1 MTSNPTPSGSGG
13 QRRSG
18 AYYPHA
24 DQYFLAGWQP
34 FPLRGKDQ
42 DIPSGV
48 TGRAGKLLLRSDVV
62 TWMVTNPDHN
72 IGLRLDGV
80 IGIDIDNYRKGG
92 IEKRGW
98 HTLKLAIER
107 WGPLPATWRSTAR
120 PQGGASGI
128 LFFRVPPGFLGLV
141 SQLIMADADGNR
153 SGDIEICQY
162 HHRYAVVAPSIHPDL
177 DCPYVWYDPAGNR
190 VIGLVP
196 NVWDLPWL
204 PQTWFDGLLE
214 LGAKEVGLD
223 PALVEAQRAVK
234 EDWHP
239 FVAQRFND
247 GVEAMSAPVGSRHDS
262 VGFVL
267 GQLTGDERRG
277 LSGATTAIEALR
289 PLWGVVLGPE
299 REREFESM
307 LEWSRARAASQASLW
322 ERNRRLV
329 TQVFGN
335 IRHTIGTVRTEPTGP
350 LPVASIVTGRS
361 SVAPNLPDDFWAARS
376 LLAQVRQAAWSRIQS
391 PDAVLGAVM
400 ARQAALTPPAF
411 RLPPIVGAP
420 ASVAWYVA
428 LCGPPNS
435 GKTTS
440 IATATRLLSMSG
452 HSRVVERPLGSGEGL
467 VELYLGFEAEE
478 QNGKTVQVRKQTKD
492 GAFVTLDE
500 GSALAEM
507 AGRSGATLLPF
518 LRSMWTGGR
527 VGTSNASAE
536 TTRYLPDGSYSLGLV
551 VGFQPALAAAL
562 LADDA
567 AGTPQRFIWASG
579 TDPRISGDATWPG
592 MLRPPALQ
600 LGREARQDSNL
611 DVAGEV
617 VTEIRTAALA
627 RARAEVVIESL
638 DAHRDLLRLKAAGL
652 LAMLDGRLAV
662 TVEDWQLAGVMVD
675 TSAAVRAQVL
685 DAVAMDAASRTES
698 GIRAHAAKAKAAV
711 VASHEVEDDR
721 AQRALELAAVNV
733 ARRARKVDTPLSRRD
748 ATQAIKSTYRKAGVT
763 VDDAIAHAIEAG
775 WLVEVEGGYGPGPTE
790 P

>member
-1 MTSNPTPSGSGG
+1 MTSNPTPSGPGG

-42 DIPSGV
+42 DIPGGV
-48 TGRAGKLLLRSDVV
+48 TGRAGRLLIRSDVA

-80 IGIDIDNYRKGG
+80 VGIDIDNYRKGDV
-92 IEKRGW
+92 EKRGW
-98 HTLKLAIER
+98 KTQKLAEER
-107 WGPLPATWRSTAR
+107 WGPLPKTWRSTAR

-128 LFFRVPPGFLGLV
+128 LFFRVPPGYLGLV
-141 SQLIMADADGNR
+141 SQLILADPNGER
-153 SGDIEICQY
+153 FGDIEICQY

-177 DCPYVWYDPAGNR
+177 GTPYIWYDPDGNR
-190 VIGLVP
+190 VIGIVP
-196 NVWDLPWL
+196 CVWDLPWL
-204 PQTWFDGLLE
+204 PQPWLDGLLE
-214 LGAKEVGLD
+214 LGAREIPGLD
-223 PALVEAQRAVK
+223 PALVAPQHAPQP
-234 EDWHP
+234 DWHP
-239 FVAQRFND
+239 FVAQRFNAA
-247 GVEAMSAPVGSRHDS
+247 VEAMNGAVGSRHDS

-267 GQLTGDERRG
+267 GQLTGDERRE
-277 LSGATTAIEALR
+277 LSGATSAIDALR
-289 PLWGVVLGPE
+289 PLWAMVLGPE
-299 REREFESM
+299 REHEFGSM
-307 LEWSRARAASQASLW
+307 VEWSRARAASQASIW
-322 ERNRRLV
+322 ERDRRLV
-329 TQVFGN
+329 AQVFGK
-335 IRHTIGTVRTEPTGP
+335 IRHTIGSARHEIPEP
-350 LPVASIVTGRS
+350 LPVPPGGRRPGT
-361 SVAPNLPDDFWAARS
+361 AANLPDGFWDARP
-376 LLAQVRQAAWSRIQS
+376 LLAQVRQAAWARIQS

-400 ARQAALTPPAF
+400 ARMAALTPPAF
-411 RLPPIVGAP
+411 RLPPMVGAP

-435 GKTTS
+435 GKTTA
-440 IATATRLLSMSG
+440 IATATQLLVMSG

-478 QNGKTVQVRKQTKD
+478 QNGKVVQVRKQTKD

-579 TDPRISGDATWPG
+579 TDPQISGEATWPG
-592 MLRPPALQ
+592 VLRPPGLQ
-600 LGREARQDSNL
+600 LGREARQDSHL
-611 DVAGEV
+611 EVAGEV
-617 VTEIRTAALA
+617 VTEVRTAALA
-627 RARAEVVIESL
+627 RARGEVVIESL
-638 DAHRDLLRLKAAGL
+638 EAHRDLLRLKAAGL

-662 TVEDWQLAGVMVD
+662 TVEDWQLGGVMVD

-685 DAVAMDAASRTES
+685 DAVAMEAASRAES
-698 GIRAHAAKAKAAV
+698 GIRAHAAKARAAV

-721 AQRALELAAVNV
+721 AQRALELAAANV
-733 ARRARKVDTPLSRRD
+733 ARRARKVGTPLSRRE

-775 WLVEVEGGYGPGPTE
+775 WLVEVNGAYGPGSTE